1 MTATIASIFRHPVK
15 GLTPEPLGEV
25 ELIAGKYFPQDRQYA
40 VEVGPSGF
48 DPIKP
53 GHISKMKFTV
63 LARFPEL
70 AKLRTRLAADGVTFH
85 IGDAAGLGVETRL
98 DSEHGREAL
107 AKFLQAFLGDQAPG
121 KLKVLSASGHRFM
134 DHPQGYVSVINLA
147 SVRALATAIG
157 TEVDP
162 LRFRANIYVDG
173 LKAWAEDELVVE
185 AMIQLGVAKLK
196 VFKPIVRCVATH
208 ANPTT
213 GERDMETI
221 DLLREHFG
229 RDTLGTY
236 FSIEQGGKV
245 ARGDGVEVLREHG
258 LWHTTCGF
266 GSDH

>member
-15 GLTPEPLGEV
+15 GLTPEPLNEV
-25 ELIAGKYFPQDRQYA
+25 ELTAGKYFPQDRQYA

-85 IGDAAGLGVETRL
+85 IGDATGFGVETRL

-107 AKFLQAFLGDQAPG
+107 AKFLQAFLGEQAPG

-147 SVRALATAIG
+147 SVRALGKAAG
-157 TEVDP
+157 AEVDP

-173 LKAWAEDELVVE
+173 LAPWAEDELPAE
-185 AMIQLGVAKLK
+185 AIYQFGPAKLRM
-196 VFKPIVRCVATH
+196 FKSIVRCVATH
-208 ANPTT
+208 ANPST
-213 GERDMETI
+213 GERDLETL
-221 DLLREHFG
+221 DLLRQHFG
-229 RDTLGTY
+229 RDTLGNY
-236 FSIEQGGKV
+236 FSIEQGGRI
-245 ARGDGVEVLREHG
+245 ARGDEVLLSSPG
-258 LWHTTCGF
+258 
-266 GSDH
+266 